1 MTDATAT
8 TAGPATGFERPL
20 PAQRMAADG
29 AVRIDYR
36 AITALAL
43 PLMVNSSLQAVINL
57 TDTWFVGHISTTAMA
72 GMAAIFWLV
81 FFFVMLVGGIGL
93 GVQTFVAQYEGSGRR
108 WRAGHA
114 TWVGIWGAAVTLPLF
129 VLLGWNGGMLLAPFG
144 LDPAVQGHAL
154 EYWWPRMLGAPL
166 GVALWAVLG
175 FFNGVSRPRIT
186 VMTTAIVAGIN
197 VVLNQLLIFELG
209 WGMAGAAWATNIS
222 MLIGLAFALAV
233 FLRADLRHTYRT
245 HLTWRPDAA
254 NLWREFKLGL
264 PMGAMYAAD
273 LFGMALFA
281 LMQVRLGE
289 VDGAT
294 TQIVVM
300 LTSIAYLPGVGLALA
315 GTTLVGQAIGAGDR
329 EWARR
334 LGNAVIVITAAYM
347 GTVGVLLAALG
358 PWVMPLFVGAADPQA
373 ADVIAARHRAAVDRG
388 RLPVVRWPA
397 ARLRLR
403 AAWCGRRAGAGTD
416 LLRAGVGRVR
426 AAGAHAVVRPRRGLV
441 RGTAAV
447 RLRCGRRM
455 GRAARVRDPARD
467 RHAAALA
474 LATLAG
480 DPHLGSPPAS
490 AHRLVLAAVHRN
502 ALAGDPARAR

>member
-1 MTDATAT
+1 VTATASPSDR
-8 TAGPATGFERPL
+8 AAPGGERPL
-20 PAQRMAADG
+20 PARRVGADG
-29 AVRIDYR
+29 RARIDYR

-93 GVQTFVAQYEGSGRR
+93 SVQTFVAQYEGSGRR

-114 TWVGIWGAAVTLPLF
+114 TWVGLWGAAVTLPLF
-129 VLLGWNGGMLLAPFG
+129 ALLGWYGGALLGLFG
-144 LDPAVQGHAL
+144 LDPQVERNAL

-166 GVALWAVLG
+166 GVALWALLG
-175 FFNGVSRPRIT
+175 FFNGVSRPRVT
-186 VMTTAIVAGIN
+186 VMTTAIVGVVNA
-197 VVLNQLLIFELG
+197 VLNQVFIFELG
-209 WGMAGAAWATNIS
+209 WGIAGAAWATNLS
-222 MLIGLAFALAV
+222 MLIGLVFALGV
-233 FLRADLRHTYRT
+233 FLRADLRKLYRT

-273 LFGMALFA
+273 LFGMALFS

-329 EWARR
+329 DWARR
-334 LGNAVIVITAAYM
+334 LGNRVIIVTTGYM
-347 GTVGVLLAALG
+347 GAVGVLLAALG
-358 PWVMPLFVGAADPQA
+358 PWVMPLFVAANDPQGA
-373 ADVIAARHRAAVDRG
+373 EVVKLGVVLLWIAAGYQLFDGLQLGSGFA
-388 RLPVVRWPA
+388 
-397 ARLRLR
+397 LR
-403 AAWCGRRAGAGTD
+403 GAGDVRVPALIFLGLSWGVFVPLAHMLTFAPGQGWFD
-416 LLRAGVGRVR
+416 ALPQFGLSAVGGWFALLTYVVLLAVAMLLRWRSGRWQR
-426 AAGAHAVVRPRRGLV
+426 IRI
-441 RGTAAV
+441 
-447 RLRCGRRM
+447 
-455 GRAARVRDPARD
+455 
-467 RHAAALA
+467 
-474 LATLAG
+474 
-480 DPHLGSPPAS
+480 
-490 AHRLVLAAVHRN
+490 
-502 ALAGDPARAR
+502 

>member
-1 MTDATAT
+1 
-8 TAGPATGFERPL
+8 
-20 PAQRMAADG
+20 
-29 AVRIDYR
+29 
-36 AITALAL
+36 
-43 PLMVNSSLQAVINL
+43 
-57 TDTWFVGHISTTAMA
+57 MA

-114 TWVGIWGAAVTLPLF
+114 TWVGLWGAAATLPLF
-129 VLLGWNGGMLLAPFG
+129 ALLGWQGGTLLAPFG
-144 LDPAVQGHAL
+144 LDPAIEAHAL

-186 VMTTAIVAGIN
+186 VMTTMIVGLAN

-222 MLIGLAFALAV
+222 MLLGLLFALGM
-233 FLRADLRHTYRT
+233 FLRPDLRRAYRT

-334 LGNAVIVITAAYM
+334 LGNSVIGITTGYM
-347 GTVGVLLAALG
+347 GALGVLLAALG
-358 PWVMPLFVGAADPQA
+358 PWVMPLFVSADDPQA
-373 ADVIAARHRAAVDRG
+373 TSVVTLGAMLLWIAAAYQLFDGLQLGSGFA
-388 RLPVVRWPA
+388 
-397 ARLRLR
+397 LR
-403 AAWCGRRAGAGTD
+403 GAGD
-416 LLRAGVGRVR
+416 VRVPAIIFFALAWGVFVPLAHMLSFAPGQGWFDVLPQFGYG
-426 AAGAHAVVRPRRGLV
+426 AAGGWVAVLV
-441 RGTAAV
+441 YV
-447 RLRCGRRM
+447 ILL
-455 GRAARVRDPARD
+455 
-467 RHAAALA
+467 AAALNYRWRSR
-474 LATLAG
+474 G
-480 DPHLGSPPAS
+480 WQRIHI
-490 AHRLVLAAVHRN
+490 
-502 ALAGDPARAR
+502 